1 MAGSFILVGRAQ
13 GRSERGVFDRPFTL
27 PVLIIPAF
35 PLSGVDTTYST
46 CHPPTPPPLPPSL
59 PPSLARPPARSLSLR
74 AVIIAIP
81 VRRTSLLC
89 VHDTALIEKHT
100 HMHSHSSTHHT
111 HPTHHGFTAVVP
123 LVPPYTT
130 PIPPSI

>member
-35 PLSGVDTTYST
+35 PLSGLDTTYST
-46 CHPPTPPPLPPSL
+46 WHPPLPL
-59 PPSLARPPARSLSLR
+59 PPSLARPRARSLSLR

-89 VHDTALIEKHT
+89 VHDTALIEKHA
-100 HMHSHSSTHHT
+100 HMHSHGSTHHT

>member
-1 MAGSFILVGRAQ
+1 MCLIGHL
-13 GRSERGVFDRPFTL
+13 PFL
-27 PVLIIPAF
+27 FLLF
-35 PLSGVDTTYST
+35 QHFLYLDST
-46 CHPPTPPPLPPSL
+46 QLTALAPPPPLPPSL
-59 PPSLARPPARSLSLR
+59 DRPLAPSLSLR

-81 VRRTSLLC
+81 VRWTSLLC
-89 VHDTALIEKHT
+89 VHDTALIEKHA
-100 HMHSHSSTHHT
+100 HMHSHGSTHHT